1 MIKKTIYIII
11 IASLLLISSCGKNAN
26 QATSPI
32 TVKEAESEYTV
43 KGLDSKYNA
52 TWQFF
57 NADSTGNNGVDV
69 VIKDGEIS
77 GLVVSNKKTKVTFTK
92 DDIYSIKDENK
103 NKYYDRYY
111 GYIKFF

>member
-11 IASLLLISSCGKNAN
+11 IASLLLMSSCGKNAN

-57 NADSTGNNGVDV
+57 NADST
-69 VIKDGEIS
+69 
-77 GLVVSNKKTKVTFTK
+77 
-92 DDIYSIKDENK
+92 
-103 NKYYDRYY
+103 
-111 GYIKFF
+111 